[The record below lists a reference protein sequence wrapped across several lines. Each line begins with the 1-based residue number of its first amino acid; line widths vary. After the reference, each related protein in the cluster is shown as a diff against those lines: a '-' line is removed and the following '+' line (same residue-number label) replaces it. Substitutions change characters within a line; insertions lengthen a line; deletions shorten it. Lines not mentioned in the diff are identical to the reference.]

1 MRLRPIFAVG
11 SLAALAS
18 HRRASAEAAVAPQAP
33 ARGVAIVTGGGR
45 GIGAACSEALA
56 ARGYGVVIAYRS
68 DEASAQD
75 VCRRIAAEGG
85 VACATRCDV
94 GVEEDVVNL
103 FKFADTFR
111 GGAPLSVLVNN
122 AGQMGEPTSD
132 LSACTSRGADDLL
145 DMMRTNVA
153 GPLLTIREAEKR
165 MSSANGGCGGAI
177 VQISSGAAA
186 IGSPLLYAS
195 TKGALNSL
203 TIGLVA
209 PLAKQG
215 IRINTVSPG
224 MTDTDMV
231 AEAAK
236 TFDFSQI
243 PMGRMGTPREIADT
257 VAWLCSDEATYVAG
271 ANIRVAGGRPPGT
284 TLG

>member
-1 MRLRPIFAVG
+1 
-11 SLAALAS
+11 
-18 HRRASAEAAVAPQAP
+18 VAPQAP